1 MRTIALRRGLAAL
14 LVAAL
19 SYGVQADEKS
29 ANTLRIGYQK
39 YGTLVLLKAR
49 GTLEKRLA
57 EDGVK
62 VQWTEFPG
70 GPQLLEGLNV
80 GSIDFG
86 VTGETPPVFAQ
97 AAGADLLYVAYEPPA
112 PTSEAILL
120 PKDSPIRSVAELK
133 GRKVALNKGSNV
145 HYLLVRALEQAGLKY
160 SDIQPVY
167 LPPADARA
175 AFERHSVDAW
185 VIWDPYQAAAE
196 KQLSARVLVDGRE
209 LVDNHQ
215 FYLATRTYAQ
225 RHPQV
230 LDKLVDEIRQV
241 GDWSRAN
248 PQQVTEQVAP
258 LLGLPADI
266 TLTAVKRQGYGAQLI
281 NRQGRQLTLESIAM
295 SLEIFWFLPT
305 HGDGHYL
312 GTTQGAR
319 AVDHGYLQQ
328 IAQAADRLGFGGVLI
343 PTGRSC
349 EDSWLVAA
357 SLIPVTQRLKFLV
370 ALRPGIISPTVAARQ
385 AATLDRLSNGRALFN
400 LVTGGDPDELAG
412 DGLHLSHAERYE
424 ASVEFTRIWRRVLE
438 GETVDYAGKHIQVK
452 GAKLL
457 YPPLQQPR
465 PPLYFGGSSEA
476 AQDLAAEQVELYL
489 TWGEPPAAVAEK
501 IAQVREKAARQ
512 GRQVR
517 FGIRLHVIVRE
528 TSEEAWQAA
537 DRLIAHL
544 DDDTIA
550 RAQASLARFD
560 SVGQQ
565 RMAALHGGSRDNLEV
580 SPNLWA
586 GVGLVRGGAGT
597 ALVGDGP
604 TVAARV
610 REYAELGID
619 TFIFS
624 GYPHLEESYRVA
636 ELLFPHLDVQRPAQ
650 PEGRGY
656 VSPFGEMV
664 ANDILPR
671 QAAQS

>member
-1 MRTIALRRGLAAL
+1 
-14 LVAAL
+14 
-19 SYGVQADEKS
+19 
-29 ANTLRIGYQK
+29 
-39 YGTLVLLKAR
+39 
-49 GTLEKRLA
+49 
-57 EDGVK
+57 
-62 VQWTEFPG
+62 
-70 GPQLLEGLNV
+70 
-80 GSIDFG
+80 
-86 VTGETPPVFAQ
+86 
-97 AAGADLLYVAYEPPA
+97 
-112 PTSEAILL
+112 
-120 PKDSPIRSVAELK
+120 
-133 GRKVALNKGSNV
+133 
-145 HYLLVRALEQAGLKY
+145 
-160 SDIQPVY
+160 
-167 LPPADARA
+167 
-175 AFERHSVDAW
+175 
-185 VIWDPYQAAAE
+185 
-196 KQLSARVLVDGRE
+196 
-209 LVDNHQ
+209 
-215 FYLATRTYAQ
+215 
-225 RHPQV
+225 
-230 LDKLVDEIRQV
+230 
-241 GDWSRAN
+241 
-248 PQQVTEQVAP
+248 
-258 LLGLPADI
+258 
-266 TLTAVKRQGYGAQLI
+266 
-281 NRQGRQLTLESIAM
+281 M

-610 REYAELGID
+610 RSTPSWASIPSSSPAIRTWKSPTGSPNCCSRTSTCSARRSPRTRLCQPVRRDGGQRHPAPAGRAELRAVG
-619 TFIFS
+619 
-624 GYPHLEESYRVA
+624 
-636 ELLFPHLDVQRPAQ
+636 
-650 PEGRGY
+650 
-656 VSPFGEMV
+656 
-664 ANDILPR
+664 ANDMSISKRLAERLAPWALPLVLLAVWQAAVEFGWLSSRILPR
-671 QAAQS
+671 PAPYSRPAGRCCSGEIWQHLAISGWRAAIGFLIGGAIGLVLGFVTGLSKWGERFLDSSVQMIRNVPHLALIPLVILWFGIDESAKIFLVALGTLFPIYLNTYHGIRGIDPGLLEMARSYGLSGFALFRQVILPGALPSILVGCASPSASCG